1 MKKRVFL
8 HGLCNYPR
16 GSAKANYMQY
26 LSMALKEAGYDVY
39 LHSNLNDEF
48 QLQEQEGVMVYNGV
62 KIIPFNMYKNK
73 ITNYIERR
81 FLRGHNV
88 VNMLKQHNITRE
100 DIVVLISPDVRVH
113 HEVLNYKKKIGFK
126 TVSCPLEWFP
136 SSQFKSRREWKENSA
151 YFDRFLHRHD
161 LLFPISTYIENH
173 LMKKNCN
180 TMCLPIMADVREHAV
195 GTKSF
200 DKIKFI
206 FPGNGMMKDAIE
218 VILKSFSRLAS
229 DDKRRVELH
238 LCGVKEEQIKAILT
252 SQEYESLKDVLVI
265 HKWMN
270 YKELVSLYQAMH
282 FLMLAREENQMTLA
296 NFPSKVPE
304 VMCYGVIPIVSRVGD
319 YTKYYLEDNVNSLIF
334 DGCDIDLCLK
344 KINQALSM
352 TQREIAALSVRS
364 RECAEKKFDYRN
376 WVGKI
381 HHALESL

>member
-26 LSMALKEAGYDVY
+26 LSMALKEADYDVY
-39 LHSNLNDEF
+39 LNSNLNDEF
-48 QLQEQEGVMVYNGV
+48 KLLEQEGILEYNGV
-62 KIIPFNMYKNK
+62 KLIPFNMSKNK
-73 ITNYIERR
+73 ILNFLERY
-81 FLRGHNV
+81 LRGHIV
-88 VNMLKQHNITRE
+88 VNMLKQYNITRE
-100 DIVVLISPDVRVH
+100 DIVILISPDVHVH
-113 HEVLNYKKKIGFK
+113 REVLNYKKKIGFK

-136 SSQFKSRREWKENSA
+136 ISQFKSRREWKANNA
-151 YFDRFLHRHD
+151 YFDRFLPRHD

-173 LMKKNCN
+173 LTKKDCK
-180 TMCLPIMADVREHAV
+180 TMCLPIMADVQEHPV

-200 DKIKFI
+200 DKIKFV

-238 LCGVKEEQIKAILT
+238 LCGIKLEQIEAILT
-252 SQEYESLKDVLVI
+252 LQEYESLKSVLVI
-265 HKWMN
+265 HQWMQ
-270 YKELVSLYQAMH
+270 YKELITLYQAMH
-282 FLMLAREENQMTLA
+282 FLILAREENQMTLA

-334 DGCDIDLCLK
+334 DGCEIDLCLD

-352 TQREIAALSVRS
+352 TQREVAELSVRS